1 MPQKIVECV
10 PNFSEG
16 RRLEIIEAIEQS
28 ISAVPGVLVLDRH
41 SDEDHNRTV
50 ITFAGKPDSVSEAA
64 FRAIEKAAQTIDLEK
79 HEGEHPRLGAADVVP
94 FVPVSGTNMEECVT
108 LARTLGKRVGDT
120 LGIPVYLYERAALRP
135 QRVNLED
142 VRRGEYEGLKETLG
156 KDPERDPD
164 FGPRKLGPAG
174 ATIIGARPF
183 LIAYNVYLE
192 SRDVS
197 IAKKIARTIRQS
209 SGGLPNVKAIGLLVE
224 GRAQVSMNLTNF
236 SVTPVAR
243 VQEMIRREAEGYGT
257 SIHHAELVGLI
268 PQAAIADAVQWYLQL
283 DPFTPEQILETCL
296 FHALTNEEEAEGK

>member
-16 RRLEIIEAIEQS
+16 RRLEIIEGIEQS
-28 ISAVPGVLVLDRH
+28 ITAVPGVLVLDRH
-41 SDEDHNRTV
+41 SDKDHNRTV

-79 HEGEHPRLGAADVVP
+79 HQGEHPRLGATDVVP
-94 FVPVSGTNMEECVT
+94 FVPLSGTSMDDCIA
-108 LARTLGKRVGDT
+108 LARALGKRVGDT
-120 LGIPVYLYERAALRP
+120 LGIPVYLYERAALLP
-135 QRVNLED
+135 QRVHLED
-142 VRRGEYEGLKETLG
+142 VRRGEYEALKETIG
-156 KDPERDPD
+156 VDPKRDPD
-164 FGPRKLGPAG
+164 FGPKKLGPAG

-192 SRDVS
+192 TSDVS
-197 IAKKIARTIRQS
+197 IAKKIARTVRQS

-224 GRAQVSMNLTNF
+224 GRAQVSMNLTDF

-243 VQEMIRREAEGYGT
+243 VQEMIRSEAEGYGT

-268 PQAAIADAVQWYLQL
+268 PQAAIVDAVQRYLQL
-283 DPFTPEQILETCL
+283 DPFTPEQILETRL
-296 FHALTNEEEAEGK
+296 YHALANGDKADGY

>member
-16 RRLEIIEAIEQS
+16 RRLEVIREIEHS

-64 FRAIEKAAQTIDLEK
+64 FRAIEKAAQTIDLNQ
-79 HEGEHPRLGAADVVP
+79 HQGEHPRLGATDVVP
-94 FVPVSGTNMEECVT
+94 FVPLSGTSMEECVA
-108 LARTLGKRVGDT
+108 LARALGKRVGDT

-142 VRRGEYEGLKETLG
+142 VRRGEYEALKETLG
-156 KDPERDPD
+156 VDPERDPD
-164 FGPRKLGPAG
+164 FGPRELGPAG

-192 SRDVS
+192 SSEVS
-197 IAKKIARTIRQS
+197 IAKKIARSVRQS

-224 GRAQVSMNLTNF
+224 GRAQVSMNLTDF
-236 SVTPVAR
+236 TVTPVAR
-243 VQEMIRREAEGYGT
+243 VQEMIRSEAESYGT

-268 PQAAIADAVQWYLQL
+268 PQAAVVDAVQWYLQL
-283 DPFTPEQILETCL
+283 DPFTSEQILETRL
-296 FHALTNEEEAEGK
+296 FNAMTD